1 MGPEYSYCSTYFMH
15 TAPTFYIHE
24 DILFLIH
31 YFYIGILELIL
42 IFIYDSYD
50 SLVHEYTSSYYAY
63 SSTTLVLVL
72 VLQSTEYPLRV
83 VEQYGHCPKF
93 KFAYSR
99 VLLL

>member
-1 MGPEYSYCSTYFMH
+1 MH

-63 SSTTLVLVL
+63 SSTTLVASNRSMWTSVRRMH
-72 VLQSTEYPLRV
+72 TPED
-83 VEQYGHCPKF
+83 F
-93 KFAYSR
+93 T
-99 VLLL
+99 